1 MSLLVVHV
9 AGDRR
14 LEVAVGER
22 VAVTPAEAALV
33 TGLGDAPP
41 GEARLD
47 GRSIVRWSPARRARH
62 GIVAV
67 VDAPVAPDV
76 SVRDHLAAR
85 VGVPRAEALLAACP
99 LLVGRGADP
108 AGVLSGGERRALAWL
123 RAEALGPRVAVLA
136 AAEAGLDPTTR
147 DWAAGL
153 VAGWL
158 DRGAVVLD
166 A

>member
-1 MSLLVVHV
+1 MLVVHV

-14 LEVAVGER
+14 LEVAAGER
-22 VAVTPAEAALV
+22 VAVTPAEAVLV
-33 TGLGDAPP
+33 TGVGAAAPP
-41 GEARLD
+41 GDARLD

-62 GIVAV
+62 GIAAV

-123 RAEALGPRVAVLA
+123 RGEALGPRVVVLA
-136 AAEAGLDPTTR
+136 DAWSGLDAATR

-153 VAGWL
+153 VADWL
-158 DRGAVVLD
+158 ERGAVVLD